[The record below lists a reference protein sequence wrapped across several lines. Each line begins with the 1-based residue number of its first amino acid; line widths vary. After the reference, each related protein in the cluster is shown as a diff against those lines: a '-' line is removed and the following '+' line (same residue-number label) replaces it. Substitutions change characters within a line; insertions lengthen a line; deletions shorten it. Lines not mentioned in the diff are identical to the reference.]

1 MKRII
6 SLLIVAL
13 MLLLSGCGKAENT
26 GSTGEIKDTKISI
39 VCTVFPSY
47 DFAREIVGD
56 KGEVTLLLPPNA
68 ESHSFSPTLSDIA
81 LIEDCDLFI
90 YVGGDIDPWAA
101 DIIENSNN
109 TDRINLSLLDVI
121 GVEEH
126 THEDGKAS
134 VTITDFNEE
143 ADEHI
148 WTSISNSIKIV
159 KSIADKVTE
168 IDKANETTYSIT
180 KAEYVNKLWELK
192 SDFQKV
198 VDESTRDT
206 LVFADRFPFYW
217 LTKEFSLKA
226 VAALSGCSSDTE
238 PTLTQLKNV
247 IEEVRVNNIPV
258 VLYIE
263 SSNGKIADKV
273 VAETGTE
280 KRLFHSCHNLSK
292 EELDKG
298 ENYISLM
305 QKNLIVLKEALG

>member
-6 SLLIVAL
+6 LLLIVAL
-13 MLLLSGCGKAENT
+13 MLLMMGCGKAENT

-56 KGEVTLLLPPNA
+56 KGKVTLLLPPNA

-90 YVGGDIDPWAA
+90 YVGGEIDPWAA

-143 ADEHI
+143 SDEHI

-159 KSIADKVTE
+159 KSIADK
-168 IDKANETTYSIT
+168 
-180 KAEYVNKLWELK
+180 
-192 SDFQKV
+192 
-198 VDESTRDT
+198 
-206 LVFADRFPFYW
+206 
-217 LTKEFSLKA
+217 
-226 VAALSGCSSDTE
+226 
-238 PTLTQLKNV
+238 
-247 IEEVRVNNIPV
+247 
-258 VLYIE
+258 
-263 SSNGKIADKV
+263 
-273 VAETGTE
+273 
-280 KRLFHSCHNLSK
+280 
-292 EELDKG
+292 
-298 ENYISLM
+298 
-305 QKNLIVLKEALG
+305 

>member
-1 MKRII
+1 MKRIV
-6 SLLIVAL
+6 SLLMVAVILL
-13 MLLLSGCGKAENT
+13 MSGCSKAKPEE
-26 GSTGEIKDTKISI
+26 SKEKPSKDKLSI

-47 DFAREIVGD
+47 DFAREIVGE

-90 YVGGDIDPWAA
+90 YVGGEIDPWAS

-121 GVEEH
+121 GVDEH
-126 THEDGKAS
+126 THEDGHAS
-134 VTITDFNEE
+134 VTVTDFNEE
-143 ADEHI
+143 ADEHV
-148 WTSISNSIKIV
+148 WTSVSNSIKIV
-159 KSIADKVTE
+159 NSIADTLIKTDKSNE
-168 IDKANETTYSIT
+168 ITYSLT
-180 KAEYVNKLWELK
+180 KAEYVNKLTELK
-192 SDFQKV
+192 SDFQKA
-198 VDESTRDT
+198 VDEAARNT

-217 LTKEFSLKA
+217 FTKEFSLNV

-238 PTLTQLKNV
+238 PTLTQLKHV
-247 IEEVRVNNIPV
+247 IDEVKGKNIPV

-273 VAETGTE
+273 VAETSA
-280 KRLFHSCHNLSK
+280 KKQLFHSCHNLSK
-292 EELDKG
+292 QELDKG

-305 QKNLIVLKEALG
+305 QKNLIVLKEALR